1 MVRNIFFKY
10 ITGSSIL
17 VSGLLLTIFSF
28 LLTSC
33 FKDDN
38 VDELQK
44 QQLEAFNKQLG
55 ADTVTIKQYL
65 SDNNI
70 ADAKKTVGVIWY
82 TEQVIGTGIQPQV
95 GSRVKVNY
103 ALTLLDGTS
112 MGSGPLDPF
121 SLGSGAVVQGFDYA
135 IRTMKVGGKS
145 RFYIPSYLGYGTAGK
160 GTIKPN
166 TVLIFD
172 IELLEAL

>member
-1 MVRNIFFKY
+1 MIRNIFFKY

-33 FKDDN
+33 FDDDN
-38 VDELQK
+38 ADELQK
-44 QQLEAFNKQLG
+44 QQQEAFNKQLS

-65 SDNNI
+65 NDNNI
-70 ADAKKTVGVIWY
+70 ADVKKTVGVIWY
-82 TEQVIGTGIQPQV
+82 TEQVIGTGVQPQV
-95 GSRVKVNY
+95 GNRVRVNY

-121 SLGSGAVVQGFDYA
+121 TLGSGAVVEGFDYS

-145 RFYIPSYLGYGTAGK
+145 RFYIPSGLGYGASGRDP
-160 GTIKPN
+160 IQPN
-166 TVLIFD
+166 TILIFD